1 MVKYTDEMKKFIA
14 ENVDNTL
21 NKELAEMV
29 NKKFG
34 TNISGS
40 AISSYKYKLGLKSG
54 IDSKFK
60 KNSLSGKKST
70 FKTGHKPWNKGIKG
84 WSAPGTEKT
93 RFVKGNIPQNHR
105 PVGSER
111 ISKDG
116 YIEIKVA
123 ERNKW
128 ELKHRMIW
136 EQINGPIPSTHV
148 LIFLDGDKS
157 NIALENLK
165 LIHRRE
171 LLVMNR
177 HKLFSDN
184 NELTEMGN
192 NVANLII
199 AMENRK
205 NRNCNK
211 RLDERM
217 NNDRN
222 S

>member
-1 MVKYTDEMKKFIA
+1 
-14 ENVDNTL
+14 
-21 NKELAEMV
+21 
-29 NKKFG
+29 
-34 TNISGS
+34 
-40 AISSYKYKLGLKSG
+40 
-54 IDSKFK
+54 
-60 KNSLSGKKST
+60 
-70 FKTGHKPWNKGIKG
+70 
-84 WSAPGTEKT
+84 
-93 RFVKGNIPQNHR
+93 
-105 PVGSER
+105 
-111 ISKDG
+111 
-116 YIEIKVA
+116 
-123 ERNKW
+123 
-128 ELKHRMIW
+128 MIW

-157 NIALENLK
+157 NIVLENLK